1 MIVSWDWKK
10 PQHHTEEG
18 AKKAGRLWQV
28 PCLWVRAALEA
39 QNLWCV
45 TQQRELWGQGRGR
58 GAKAE
63 RLSGKKRDLR
73 EKCLWREMAHFCSAG
88 KAQEEL
94 GSWPSFSPTRPPSIG
109 KWWLSRRGPWWS
121 HLAALMLR
129 GSDLQP
135 WNWGALAKAAVTTQ
149 SAICQGHEG

>member
-1 MIVSWDWKK
+1 M
-10 PQHHTEEG
+10 PY
-18 AKKAGRLWQV
+18 
-28 PCLWVRAALEA
+28 LWVRAALEA

-73 EKCLWREMAHFCSAG
+73 GKCLWREMAHFCSAG

-94 GSWPSFSPTRPPSIG
+94 GSWPSSSPTRPPSIG
-109 KWWLSRRGPWWS
+109 KWWLSRRGP
-121 HLAALMLR
+121 
-129 GSDLQP
+129 
-135 WNWGALAKAAVTTQ
+135 
-149 SAICQGHEG
+149 